1 MATIKINGNDKE
13 FIDLS
18 QNRIIENTQEKNH
31 PDPEFKI
38 NAELLKAPE
47 VLKPKI
53 IKNLE

>member
-18 QNRIIENTQEKNH
+18 QNRIIENSHDKNH
-31 PDPEFKI
+31 SDPEFKI
-38 NAELLKAPE
+38 NAELLEAPE